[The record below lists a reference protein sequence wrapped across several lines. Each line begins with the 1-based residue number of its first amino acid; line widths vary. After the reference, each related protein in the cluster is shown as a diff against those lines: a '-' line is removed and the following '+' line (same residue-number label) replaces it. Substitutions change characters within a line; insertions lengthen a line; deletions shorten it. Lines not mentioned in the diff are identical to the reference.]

1 MMKRVLVT
9 EWLFPLLILALS
21 PSLAIAQA
29 KYVGSAKCMPC
40 HKAVYELRPLPF
52 LVSHFLF
59 PIYHFQLQLFLI
71 LLRRP
76 DSKDLLQQLPF
87 PFQHLLF

>member
-1 MMKRVLVT
+1 MALALKTFKNHVASDHGKQVGIII
-9 EWLFPLLILALS
+9 LLIS
-21 PSLAIAQA
+21 
-29 KYVGSAKCMPC
+29 
-40 HKAVYELRPLPF
+40 F
-52 LVSHFLF
+52 FLF

-87 PFQHLLF
+87 LFQHFLF